1 MTKATVQSTK
11 LPSMCAVGTLGL
23 LIGLMVGLSASPV
36 VGSLMGTLAT
46 LAIALV
52 GNGLSM
58 PGKQKAKDG
67 EADTGAKNVPLKSG
81 WLAGFCICC
90 IIGILGGIWLRT
102 HDVLNPSPK
111 QQVKAYCSA
120 GFTFE
125 EAKAIVAEH
134 LLAEIE
140 VGEGKSPR
148 LPMLFRQ
155 ELQFD
160 LDALNPERKGSATE
174 TINSWK
180 LHDEPLVK
188 ALAREINQ
196 IRFTSETEK
205 YEVLKAVWQAMKD
218 AKMNADQ
225 KEEGK

>member
-1 MTKATVQSTK
+1 MIKETVQSIK
-11 LPSMCAVGTLGL
+11 LPSMYAVGSLGL

-36 VGSLMGTLAT
+36 VGSLVGTLAT

-52 GNGLSM
+52 GSGLGM
-58 PGKQKAKDG
+58 PGKHKSKDG
-67 EADTGAKNVPLKSG
+67 EADTGSKDVTFKSG
-81 WLAGFCICC
+81 WLASFCVFC

-120 GFTFE
+120 GFTFK
-125 EAKAIVAEH
+125 EAKAIVAER
-134 LLAEIE
+134 LLTEIKA
-140 VGEGKSPR
+140 GEGKSPR

-160 LDALNPERKGSATE
+160 LDTLNPERKGSAAE
-174 TINSWK
+174 TINSWM
-180 LHDEPLVK
+180 LYDEPLVK

-196 IRFTSETEK
+196 IRFASENEK
-205 YEVLKAVWQAMKD
+205 YEVLKAIWRAMKD